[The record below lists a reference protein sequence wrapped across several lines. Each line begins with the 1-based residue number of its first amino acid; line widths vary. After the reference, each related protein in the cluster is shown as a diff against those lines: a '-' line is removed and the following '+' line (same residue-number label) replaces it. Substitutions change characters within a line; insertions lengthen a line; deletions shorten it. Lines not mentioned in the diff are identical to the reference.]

1 MRLAQILPCSFKIAS
16 SGVGTTSFCRDDL
29 AYVHDTGHGDFA
41 RGAAPA
47 LLGMLR
53 RAGIVRGA
61 GRRFRSPW

>member
-1 MRLAQILPCSFKIAS
+1 M
-16 SGVGTTSFCRDDL
+16 GTTSFYPDDL

-53 RAGIVRGA
+53 RAGIVRGPVVDSGA
-61 GRRFRSPW
+61 RGESTEGRAHGY